1 MNDFDLL
8 LINGY
13 LVDGTGREPVE
24 NSCVAIKDR
33 KIVSILKSE
42 DIKSEDIQIKDIK
55 CKIINLN
62 GKTILPGFINTH
74 VHINYENPNDIKN
87 WVNSGITTIRDMGIL
102 DNTEI
107 LEAVEKRNTI
117 LNTCEFPRL
126 IIPGKFLSAP
136 GGYGGSSP
144 IRISTKEEAVQKVDE
159 LLDMGCDFIKT
170 VLEDG
175 YDPSTFGLPKLN
187 PDLLKAICDEA
198 HNKGTWV
205 SAHVSQA
212 KNLDILVQAGI
223 NEAAHNVYDKISDE
237 LIEEM
242 VKKNVWMIPTMNLYK
257 SFCDKY
263 GAEFYDT
270 CVDNLMRFI
279 KFGGK
284 IAVGTDFIEEDLPW
298 FESGMPLYELQLLKD
313 AGLDNMAII
322 IAATKNASE
331 VIGLSDTIGT
341 IEKNKL
347 ADIIVINGN
356 PLVNLECL
364 KNVNLVIKDGEIVKN
379 TL

>member
-1 MNDFDLL
+1 M
-8 LINGY
+8 
-13 LVDGTGREPVE
+13 
-24 NSCVAIKDR
+24 
-33 KIVSILKSE
+33 
-42 DIKSEDIQIKDIK
+42 
-55 CKIINLN
+55 
-62 GKTILPGFINTH
+62 
-74 VHINYENPNDIKN
+74 
-87 WVNSGITTIRDMGIL
+87 NSGITTIRDMGIL

-136 GGYGGSSP
+136 GGYGGSNP

-187 PDLLKAICDEA
+187 LDLLKAICDEA

-263 GAEFYDT
+263 GAGFYDT

-379 TL
+379 NL